1 MVYSG
6 QLGESIPVRI
16 RQDRAWEETYEEK
29 MERASEDMGRGGG
42 GSEEPMSA
50 WGEEPV
56 RVWGWGGKEPV
67 RTWGWGGED

>member
-1 MVYSG
+1 MRKRWK
-6 QLGESIPVRI
+6 EPVRT
-16 RQDRAWEETYEEK
+16 W
-29 MERASEDMGRGGG
+29 GGVG
-42 GSEEPMSA
+42 WGSEEPMSA